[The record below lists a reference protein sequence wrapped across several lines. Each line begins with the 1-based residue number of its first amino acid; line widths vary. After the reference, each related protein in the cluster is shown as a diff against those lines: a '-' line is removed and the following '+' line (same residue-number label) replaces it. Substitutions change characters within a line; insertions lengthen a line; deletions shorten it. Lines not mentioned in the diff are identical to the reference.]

1 MSVPLQTKWLWVRI
15 PLLLL
20 EEWCVESSN
29 EIIKWM
35 VASNT
40 DLLSVT
46 QSFSSPNREL
56 HCVKSAR
63 IRSSSCPYF
72 PAFRLNTERYCPNAG
87 KYGQKKTPNTDTF
100 PAVLWGSPFSQIY
113 FCRCYFLKCTFCR
126 RFLSNIRL
134 PTFLVLFKRV
144 NLWLAEWVNWREK
157 SVVRLIK
164 FSQFSKG
171 FIASPKFSQSLCFLI
186 RLNTTTQV

>member
-1 MSVPLQTKWLWVRI
+1 
-15 PLLLL
+15 
-20 EEWCVESSN
+20 
-29 EIIKWM
+29 M

-87 KYGQKKTPNTDTF
+87 KYGQKKLQIQTLFPQCHEGALFLKYTF
-100 PAVLWGSPFSQIY
+100 VDAFFSNARFADVFCQIY
-113 FCRCYFLKCTFCR
+113 VCR
-126 RFLSNIRL
+126 RF
-134 PTFLVLFKRV
+134 
-144 NLWLAEWVNWREK
+144 
-157 SVVRLIK
+157 
-164 FSQFSKG
+164 
-171 FIASPKFSQSLCFLI
+171 
-186 RLNTTTQV
+186 

>member
-1 MSVPLQTKWLWVRI
+1 
-15 PLLLL
+15 
-20 EEWCVESSN
+20 
-29 EIIKWM
+29 M

-87 KYGQKKTPNTDTF
+87 KYGQKKLQIQTLF
-100 PAVLWGSPFSQIY
+100 PQ
-113 FCRCYFLKCTFCR
+113 CYEGALFLKYTFVDV
-126 RFLSNIRL
+126 FFSNALLR
-134 PTFLVLFKRV
+134 TFFVKYTFADV
-144 NLWLAEWVNWREK
+144 
-157 SVVRLIK
+157 
-164 FSQFSKG
+164 FSFVQE
-171 FIASPKFSQSLCFLI
+171 SQSLISRVSELKRKECCP
-186 RLNTTTQV
+186 LNQVFTVQ